1 MPQLYGRSRLVRLAV
16 RIADEFE
23 LHSPGTEEVDPSLPF
38 GRSAACRRFT
48 ENCEAIR
55 EQVRDG
61 RIYVID
67 VERNVMATD
76 VAVARLLAV
85 LVWCLKFKD
94 LKVGAKVAAVKPE
107 FFEDASS
114 VNVEVFTEPVILAN
128 PRTELVDE
136 LASDD
141 VHKKV
146 VSLLNRRNGKADM
159 FGASKAG
166 DTHRCGCG
174 FIIHVSIIPRI
185 GHERKVNP
193 EFSLANGYI

>member
-23 LHSPGTEEVDPSLPF
+23 LHSPRAEKVGPSLPF
-38 GRSAACRRFT
+38 GGGSARRRLT
-48 ENCEAIR
+48 ENSEAIR

-85 LVWCLKFKD
+85 LVWCLEFKD
-94 LKVGAKVAAVKPE
+94 FKVGAKVAAVKPE
-107 FFEDASS
+107 FLEDASR
-114 VNVEVFTEPVILAN
+114 VNVEVFAEPVILAN

-146 VSLLNRRNGKADM
+146 VSLLDRPNGKADV

-174 FIIHVSIIPRI
+174 FITHVSIIPRI
-185 GHERKVNP
+185 GREGKVNH